1 MTLRRNCKTPR
12 FVLAAT
18 CVLLATV
25 TRPAVS
31 SSADWP
37 EAMCSAAQM
46 VKAAGANAVSAAVG
60 AWVELENRFPVSC
73 DWMQQDFK
81 SQAWEWLVRAN
92 ATVVRAMI
100 EKALGEL
107 REAGVAE
114 WKSARPPND
123 DDVRGLLAFYLQA
136 CEARRA
142 VRLQPVVEKAP
153 RLVFAK
159 HYNMG
164 GSHYAYTEGQSD
176 AQAERHFV
184 AGSALCLLEMRG
196 THGEVTTLLDDPC
209 GVIRN
214 PDVSYDGKRI
224 LFAWKKSELQD
235 DYHLYEM
242 DVASRRVRQLTFGLG
257 VADYEGA
264 YLPNGDI
271 LFNST
276 RCVQTVDCFWTEV
289 SNLYACD
296 RDGRCLRRLTFDQVH
311 DNFPTVTDDGRVL
324 YTRWE
329 YNDRGQIYP
338 QPLYQMNADGTGQ
351 TEFYGNN
358 SWFPTSIVHARG
370 IPGTAKALAIATG
383 HHSRQPGK
391 LIVIDPAKGR
401 QEAEGVQLVAP
412 VRKTEAVKV
421 DAYGQDG
428 ELFQYP
434 YPLSQTEYLVTYHP
448 LGWEAQRLDGGKSKK
463 REQNGSVVPRFGIY
477 FMTMDGRRELL
488 ASDPELPCNQP
499 VPIAQRPVSRMR
511 PSVVDYAKADGTC
524 YVQDVHAGPGIA
536 GVARG
541 VVKTL
546 RVVTLDFRPAG
557 IGFNHSH
564 GPGGGALSSTPVSIG
579 NGCWDPKIILGDATV
594 RADGSAFFS
603 VPARTPVY
611 FQLLDEKGRMVQTMR
626 SWTTLQ
632 RGENQSC
639 VGCHEHKNSAPP
651 PSHKTLAFKAGPETL
666 RPFHGAPRGFSFAR
680 EIQPILDRLCVKC
693 HNGKTLDL
701 TAAEVLDPVAKRK
714 WSKAYLSLTHA
725 SQTPPGGFLPDRR
738 DLRGNADH
746 PVVNWVS
753 AQSAPPMLP
762 PYPAGSNK
770 SKLMEMLDK
779 GHHDVKLT
787 REEMDKLAAWI
798 DLGVPFCG
806 DYLEANAWTDDEKQ
820 KYQRYAEKRK
830 RLERELVQ

>member
-1 MTLRRNCKTPR
+1 MLAGGLLAPR
-12 FVLAAT
+12 AQAAT
-18 CVLLATV
+18 SAN
-25 TRPAVS
+25 
-31 SSADWP
+31 ADWP
-37 EAMCSAAQM
+37 DAIWSAAQTIR
-46 VKAAGANAVSAAVG
+46 AAGTNAAAATA
-60 AWVELENRFPVSC
+60 AWVELEKKFPVPC

-81 SQAWEWLVRAN
+81 PHAWEWLARPDTA
-92 ATVVRAMI
+92 VVRTMI
-100 EKALGEL
+100 ERALGEL
-107 REAGVAE
+107 REAGVAK
-114 WKSARPPND
+114 WKSARSPD
-123 DDVRGLLAFYLQA
+123 GEDTRGLLAFYLQA

-142 VRLQPVVEKAP
+142 IRLQPLIEKAP
-153 RLVFAK
+153 RFVFAK

-176 AQAERHFV
+176 AQAERHFT
-184 AGSALCLLEMRG
+184 AGSALCLLEMDG
-196 THGEVTTLLDDPC
+196 SHGKVTTLFEDPR

-242 DVASRRVRQLTFGLG
+242 DAASRRVRQLTFGLG

-289 SNLYACD
+289 SNLYVCD
-296 RDGRCLRRLTFDQVH
+296 RNGRRLRRLTFDQVH

-329 YNDRGQIYP
+329 YNDRGQVYP

-412 VRKTEAVKV
+412 IRKTEAVKV

-434 YPLSQTEYLVTYHP
+434 YPLSETECLVTYHP
-448 LGWEAQRLDGGKSKK
+448 LGWEAQRFDGGKSKK
-463 REQNGSVVPRFGIY
+463 RDQIGSVVPRFGIY

-488 ASDPELPCNQP
+488 ASDPTLPCNQP
-499 VPIAQRPVSRMR
+499 VPLAPRPESSAR
-511 PSVVDYAKADGTC
+511 PSVVDYAKTDGTC
-524 YVQDVHAGPGIA
+524 YVQDMYAGPGVA

-546 RVVTLDFRPAG
+546 RVVTLDFRAAG
-557 IGFNHSH
+557 IGCNFSG

-579 NGCWDPKIILGDATV
+579 NGCWDPKIILGDATIH
-594 RADGSAFFS
+594 ADGSAFFT

-611 FQLLDEKGRMVQTMR
+611 FQLLDERGRMVQTMR

-632 RGENQSC
+632 PGENQSC

-651 PSHKTLAFKAGPETL
+651 PSHKTLAFKGGPETL
-666 RPFHGAPRGFSFAR
+666 RPFYSAPRGFSFAK
-680 EIQPILDRLCVKC
+680 EIQPILDRKCVGC
-693 HNGKTLDL
+693 HTGEKDKPFSLASRGVEDVT
-701 TAAEVLDPVAKRK
+701 AKRV
-714 WSKAYLSLTHA
+714 WSESYLALTH
-725 SQTPPGGFLPDRR
+725 SKQDDKRR
-738 DLRGNADH
+738 NTVWTGNADH

-770 SKLMEMLDK
+770 SKLMEMLDR
-779 GHHDVKLT
+779 GHHDVNLT

-806 DYLEANAWTDDEKQ
+806 DYLEADAWTTAEKE

-830 RLERELVQ
+830 RLEKELLP